1 MNFFFLQ
8 VLCFFIP
15 SLVYILLSF
24 LCSPSVSLSVPLV
37 IYKLCPEAEL
47 EEVPEVAVKEEE
59 FSPREDAEEGDVPLP
74 DVDPDSNDSRK
85 CLEYQ
90 RLV

>member
-1 MNFFFLQ
+1 M
-8 VLCFFIP
+8 
-15 SLVYILLSF
+15 YILLSF
-24 LCSPSVSLSVPLV
+24 LCSLSLPLSVPLV

-59 FSPREDAEEGDVPLP
+59 FSPKEEGDVPLP